1 MKTKNCKTK
10 EYIPAMLVVV
20 VFIAIVEALSRFGLI
35 KGFILPAPSATFVS
49 LFKNFGEMRPHLLE
63 TLWVSMA
70 GFMAGI
76 AVAFVTAV
84 VMDQIPGLKKT
95 LYPLLVASQTIPI
108 MVITPIIILL
118 IGFGLAPKILVVI
131 LVCFFPI
138 CISFY
143 DGLSNADSDMLMLM
157 KSMGA
162 KRLQV
167 LRHVKLPSS
176 MPSFFSGIRISA
188 TYCIMATVIAE
199 WQGSNKGLGVYMIR
213 VKRSYMYEKMFA
225 SILLI
230 VLLSLGFFLAAQII
244 EKKSIRWKK

>member
-1 MKTKNCKTK
+1 
-10 EYIPAMLVVV
+10 MLLA
-20 VFIAIVEALSRFGLI
+20 VFFAITAEALSHFGVI
-35 KGFILPAPSATFVS
+35 KGFILPAPSSILIS
-49 LFKNFGEMRPHLLE
+49 LFNNFGELRPHLFE
-63 TLWVSMA
+63 TLWVSLL
-70 GFMAGI
+70 GFTAGI
-76 AVAFVTAV
+76 SVAFITAIM
-84 VMDQIPGLKKT
+84 MDRIPGFKKT

-138 CISFY
+138 CISLY
-143 DGLSNADSDMLMLM
+143 DGLSNTDSDMLMLM

-162 KRLQV
+162 KRIQV

-213 VKRSYMYEKMFA
+213 VKRSYMYDKMFA
-225 SILLI
+225 AILLI
-230 VLLSLGFFLAAQII
+230 VLLSLGFFLTAQLI
-244 EKKSIRWKK
+244 EKRAVRWKK

>member
-1 MKTKNCKTK
+1 MKKRNSSIK
-10 EYIPAMLVVV
+10 EYLPAILLVAA
-20 VFIAIVEALSRFGLI
+20 FAGIMEAMSRFGVI
-35 KGFILPAPSATFVS
+35 KGFILPAPSATGIS
-49 LFKNFGEMRPHLLE
+49 LIENFGEMRPHLIE
-63 TLWVSMA
+63 TLWVSFA
-70 GFMAGI
+70 GFIAGI
-76 AVAFVTAV
+76 AVAFITAII
-84 VMDQIPGLKKT
+84 MDQIPGLKKT
-95 LYPLLVASQTIPI
+95 LYPLLIASQTIPI

-162 KRLQV
+162 KRIQI

-199 WQGSNKGLGVYMIR
+199 WQGSNKGLGVYMMR

-230 VLLSLGFFLAAQII
+230 VLLSLGFFLTAQII